1 MPSPGART
9 RWLSLGLLAGVA
21 VSAAALA
28 AVFYKVDWSAL
39 GAVLA
44 RVEPLYLALPAVLV
58 LGNVLCRA
66 ARWRVMLAPL
76 HRFRLIRDM
85 LSVYLIGYMA
95 SMLLPLKAGDLLRP
109 VLISG
114 RGQVGLAAVLPSVV
128 AEKLIDLL
136 YMLLMLVVSLGLMP
150 VPPAVQRSGILLA
163 GLSVAALVVAW
174 LVLMAGRGAGVRAR
188 LTGWLPARAAGFLD
202 RQLVQAASGVAV
214 MRRPGTAAWVVG
226 YTALFWTIT
235 FSTLHIYLALLRIQA
250 PWYAPLFVIMVVNLG
265 KALPS
270 SPGAIGVAHAMYVV
284 ALAAFGVPR
293 EEALAFAIIAHGLGY
308 VAVVAGGVL
317 FLWLEGMTL
326 ATIWG
331 ARPGKS

>member
-1 MPSPGART
+1 MTSPGART

-21 VSAAALA
+21 VSAAALV
-28 AVFYKVDWSAL
+28 AVFYGTDWSTL

-44 RVEPLYLALPAVLV
+44 RVNPLLLAAPAALV

-66 ARWRVMLAPL
+66 ARWRVMLLPL
-76 HRFRLIRDM
+76 HRYRLIRDM

-109 VLISG
+109 VLIAG
-114 RGQVGLAAVLPSVV
+114 RGGAGLSAVLPSVV
-128 AEKLIDLL
+128 AEKLIDLVV
-136 YMLLMLVVSLGLMP
+136 MLL
-150 VPPAVQRSGILLA
+150 LLA
-163 GLSVAALVVAW
+163 GSLAFTAVPGGVAGSGAALGALAVLAVVAGV
-174 LVLMAGRGAGVRAR
+174 LVYLAGRRGDIRAR
-188 LTGWLPARAAGFLD
+188 LTGWLPARAAGFAD
-202 RQLVQAASGVAV
+202 RQLAQASAGVAV
-214 MRRPGTAAWVVG
+214 LRRPATAVRVLG
-226 YTALFWTIT
+226 LTALFWTIT
-235 FSTLHIYLALLRIQA
+235 FTTLHIYLALLQISV

-270 SPGAIGVAHAMYVV
+270 TPGAIGVAHAMYVV

-331 ARPGKS
+331 AGQKE